1 MEQQKKKNGWITWL
15 LLIFIPIIGIIV
27 MWISRKDY
35 SNKKKGILTIV
46 FSLWF
51 ILVLASSPDSSN
63 TDTAA
68 IDAGLAKETQL
79 EDSDIATNESTQ
91 ETENTDTDPEAN
103 ENTGELQEQDN
114 DSKYPDSINGIDV
127 MFDESVRNDVTGR
140 WRLARVATTIST
152 EEFALDYYKAF
163 FKDDD
168 EVHIIVN
175 FTLNTTTVLNV
186 FGDTISCDIH
196 EYIDKE
202 EHDASVLA
210 GGMLLASYGINI
222 DTGAIEKL
230 VDEDTEQEVEDA
242 SLPVDTSKQ
251 SSDVQE
257 PAETSNQAAESST
270 AESNTAQMVWIDDTG
285 KKYHSRSTCSNMSNP
300 YQVEIP
306 VAENR
311 GYEPC
316 KKCY

>member
-1 MEQQKKKNGWITWL
+1 MEQQKKKKGWLTWL

-27 MWISRKDY
+27 MWINRKDY

-51 ILVLASSPDSSN
+51 ILVLASSPDSRN

-68 IDAGLAKETQL
+68 IDTESAEETQL
-79 EDSDIATNESTQ
+79 EDSDIATNENTK
-91 ETENTDTDPEAN
+91 ETENVDESQNKEDDWE
-103 ENTGELQEQDN
+103 
-114 DSKYPDSINGIDV
+114 YPDNINGISIS
-127 MFDESVRNDVTGR
+127 FSESVRNDITGR
-140 WRLARVATTIST
+140 WRLARVADTTPT
-152 EEFALDYYKAF
+152 EKYALDYYKAF

-186 FGDTISCDIH
+186 FGDTIFCDIH
-196 EYIDKE
+196 EYTDKE
-202 EHDASVLA
+202 EHDASALA
-210 GGMLLASYGINI
+210 GGMLLASYGINKE
-222 DTGAIEKL
+222 TGAIEEL
-230 VDEDTEQEVEDA
+230 VDEDIEPEGEENSQPENTNEQ
-242 SLPVDTSKQ
+242 P
-251 SSDVQE
+251 SDVQE
-257 PAETSNQAAESST
+257 PSDTSSQPVEPSTEETNAAL
-270 AESNTAQMVWIDDTG
+270 MVWIDDTG
-285 KKYHSRSTCSNMSNP
+285 KKYHTKSTCSNMSNP